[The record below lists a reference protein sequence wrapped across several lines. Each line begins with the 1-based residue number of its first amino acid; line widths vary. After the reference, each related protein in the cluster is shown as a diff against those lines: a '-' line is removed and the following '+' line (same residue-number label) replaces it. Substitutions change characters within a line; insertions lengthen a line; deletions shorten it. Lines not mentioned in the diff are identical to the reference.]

1 MQPNSGPILAL
12 NPTPAPPLLI
22 TRRCCPSSTSTTAA
36 IRRSLPGSRVR
47 TQRSTA
53 PTLLPNLDEHGAP
66 HLRLSDLLL
75 TTLTVQP
82 CAPCGEHGGAAQGR
96 TQGLEANLS
105 RRGWQFSRFSRPS
118 LDQFNLI
125 HPLTPPIHHTP
136 RSGAPARPVTARRLD
151 GGALLRDACFA
162 IGGEGGEQP
171 SGGSSWGVE
180 AATRAPRPARLRTRY
195 RAAASVYGVA
205 SDCQL
210 KPERGPASNP
220 KS

>member
-1 MQPNSGPILAL
+1 M
-12 NPTPAPPLLI
+12 
-22 TRRCCPSSTSTTAA
+22 
-36 IRRSLPGSRVR
+36 PGSRVR

-96 TQGLEANLS
+96 TQRLEANLS

-125 HPLTPPIHHTP
+125 HPLPPPIHHTP
-136 RSGAPARPVTARRLD
+136 LRRAGSTGNGSTARR
-151 GGALLRDACFA
+151 R
-162 IGGEGGEQP
+162 
-171 SGGSSWGVE
+171 
-180 AATRAPRPARLRTRY
+180 RAPPRRVLRHRRRGR
-195 RAAASVYGVA
+195 RAAVRRLELGRRGCHPSSSPSAFAHAISRCSKCLRRRVA
-205 SDCQL
+205 APRHTTWDCQL
-210 KPERGPASNP
+210 KKGGPLRIPNP
-220 KS
+220 DVGGVGWVFGGYFG